1 MKTDILLEAEAK
13 LQQEAKTLLQNK
25 SLWEPFLT
33 KGKIIPCGSFDL
45 GLLVYGDLDV
55 YFEPHDPREVT
66 ATFAAAMEQAGKMDE
81 IQTIRFERDLY
92 KREPKAL
99 QGLYL
104 QFKFD
109 NGIRVWQIDIWSVD
123 KAQQDAFLKEHE
135 ARKEKLKPQT
145 RELILKLK
153 RELMADKG
161 KAPSFCS
168 FHVYK
173 AVLEEGLTE
182 LEDIKTYLV
191 KQGIKLF

>member
-1 MKTDILLEAEAK
+1 MKTDVLLETEAK
-13 LQQEAKTLLQNK
+13 LQQEAKAILQNK
-25 SLWEPFLT
+25 VLWEPFLA

-55 YFEPHDPREVT
+55 YFEPNDPREVT
-66 ATFAAAMEQAGKMDE
+66 TIFAAAMERAGTMAE

-92 KREPKAL
+92 KREPKAP

-109 NGIRVWQIDIWSVD
+109 NGIHVWQIDIWSVD

-135 ARKEKLKPQT
+135 ARKAKLTPQM

-161 KAPSFCS
+161 KTPSFCS
-168 FHVYK
+168 FYVYK
-173 AVLEEGLTE
+173 AVFEEGLTE